1 VGKQR
6 YMKKTLL
13 LLYILTPFCVFS
25 QTTKIKIKKE
35 KEEKVKPK
43 IETENR
49 PHGVTIDLY
58 YGNRVFKKNYYDQFN
73 STKKLDL
80 NSPPR
85 VIGIGFSGYNTPV
98 NRNLNF
104 VSQGNYYKILP
115 VNIYISDSLKTKFSG
130 YVLGLGLGFGI
141 STLNRNLSMDIYVG
155 FNTGRTTLSKNE
167 FISQKNQFFSPK
179 VSVQPKI
186 IIKRIAISLMVE
198 AEFDVTNPAWKQ
210 TIFEKKEPHLLQPFN
225 QTCITGLVGLGYRLS
240 KS

>member
-1 VGKQR
+1 
-6 YMKKTLL
+6 MKKRLL
-13 LLYILTPFCVFS
+13 LICILIPFCFFS

-35 KEEKVKPK
+35 EEEKVKVKPK

-49 PHGVTIDLY
+49 PHGLTIDLY

-73 STKKLDL
+73 STQKLDL
-80 NSPPR
+80 TSPPR

-115 VNIYISDSLKTKFSG
+115 VNILISDSLKTKFSG

-141 STLNRNLSMDIYVG
+141 STLNRNVSLDVYVG

-167 FISQKNQFFSPK
+167 FISQKNQSFSPK
-179 VSVQPKI
+179 VSIQPKI
-186 IIKRIAISLMVE
+186 IIKRIAISLMID
-198 AEFDVTNPAWKQ
+198 AEFDVSNPAWKP
-210 TIFEKKEPHLLQPFN
+210 TVFEKKAAYLLKPFD
-225 QTCITGLVGLGYRLS
+225 QTCMTGLIGLGYRLS
-240 KS
+240 K